1 MTKEEFIAKA
11 KEYGY
16 DDDGVEALLEVYD
29 EIKAID
35 SEYRYEDIV
44 LIEQAVY

>member
-11 KEYGY
+11 KEYNY
-16 DDDGVEALLEVYD
+16 DKDGIKDLLELYD
-29 EIKAID
+29 EMKAID